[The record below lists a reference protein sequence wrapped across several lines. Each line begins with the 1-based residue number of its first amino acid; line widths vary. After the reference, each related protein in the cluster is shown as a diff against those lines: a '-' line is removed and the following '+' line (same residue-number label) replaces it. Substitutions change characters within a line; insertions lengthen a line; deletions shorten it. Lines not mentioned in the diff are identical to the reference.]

1 MSGRDPADR
10 EGMASWHDDHVVETH
25 VFRTRIRVPLRLRF
39 REWRRR
45 RRMSARAR
53 EIEDTIG
60 RRVTSAFLFGSSS
73 AEAEYDRA
81 DKLLDM
87 ALEYKHDE
95 RYDRDEDEEQ
105 GDATM
110 PYDQSDDG

>member
-1 MSGRDPADR
+1 
-10 EGMASWHDDHVVETH
+10 MASWHDDHVVETH

-45 RRMSARAR
+45 RRMSALGR

-60 RRVTSAFLFGSSS
+60 RRVTSAFLFGEDKNAVPVFTYEDS